1 MTVQTVL
8 VPVDFAPCSA
18 PIAERGVAL
27 AAQLGA
33 RVVLLHVTELGAG
46 VSAGTPVAVGDRV
59 QAVEEYLQVDT
70 TLRLRA
76 LAARLGGGSIGVEAR
91 VGPVVPTILQVAREV
106 GADLLVLGTHGRSGL
121 ARVVLG
127 SVAESVARESPVP
140 VVMVRRETRAECSSD
155 TCAWCRTDGRSPAE
169 GRVDAETG

>member
-18 PIAERGVAL
+18 TIAERGAAL

-33 RVVLLHVTELGAG
+33 RVVLLHVTQLPVG
-46 VSAGTPVAVGDRV
+46 VSAGSPVAVGDRV
-59 QAVEEYLQVDT
+59 QAVEEYLAVDT
-70 TLRLRA
+70 RLRLQA
-76 LAARLGGGSIGVEAR
+76 LAARLGGTISVEAR
-91 VGPVVPTILQVAREV
+91 VGPVVPTILQVAQHV

-127 SVAESVARESPVP
+127 SVAESVARESSIP

-155 TCAWCRTDGRSPAE
+155 SCAWCHTDGRSPAE